1 MSYDI
6 AIRDPETMVWLKPI
20 GPNQRSSIEPITQ
33 KQKVQVARAMI
44 SQDFDAAEVIGQT
57 FSIRD
62 VVCHV
67 VELPD
72 TETGEVKRAVRTVL
86 IGPDGSRIGA
96 VSNGVLQ
103 SLEILSA
110 AFGPPPWVDGLVVT
124 LKEEKSK
131 GGRKYY
137 VLDPNE

>member
-1 MSYDI
+1 MAYDI
-6 AIRDPETMVWLKPI
+6 AIRDPEVMTWLKPI
-20 GPNQRSSIEPITQ
+20 GPNQRSSIEPIT
-33 KQKVQVARAMI
+33 KAQKVQIARAMI
-44 SQDFDAAEVIGQT
+44 SQDFSAEETIGQT
-57 FSIRD
+57 FAIRD

-67 VELPD
+67 VDLPD
-72 TETGEVKRAVRTVL
+72 PETGEVKHAIRTVL
-86 IGPDGSRIGA
+86 IGPDGSRIAA

-137 VLDPNE
+137 VLDPRE